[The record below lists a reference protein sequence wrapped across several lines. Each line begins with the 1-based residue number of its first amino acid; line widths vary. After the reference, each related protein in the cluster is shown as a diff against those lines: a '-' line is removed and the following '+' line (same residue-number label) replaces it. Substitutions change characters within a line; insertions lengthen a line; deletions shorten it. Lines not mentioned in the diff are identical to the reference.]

1 MLLAL
6 LGLLL
11 SLILAVY
18 ITNTITKP
26 VNKLVDGA
34 KKLADGDMNINLDTT
49 GKDEISVLA
58 QSFGKVVGSIEALIT
73 DINFLEV
80 AAENGKLE
88 TRADSKKH
96 SGEYGKIIEGFN
108 KSLDAIITPLNEFM
122 AILKRICVNDFTTN
136 VVGQYAGMP
145 KEMADSFNLTI
156 TQMKGVANAFA
167 AVSRG
172 DFTALPAYEK
182 LGKRSEND
190 EMLPAAT
197 KMMKAINAL
206 VDDANM
212 LSGAIV
218 EGNLTL
224 RGDVTKFE
232 GRYKE
237 LIKGM
242 NEILDAMA
250 KPLGEAMDVL
260 DAMARNDLT
269 TGMTGNYKG
278 EFDNLSQSINSVIL
292 TFNQTLSDIN
302 NAAEQVASG
311 THQVSDGAQA
321 LSQGATEQASAIEE
335 LTASL
340 SEIAGQTRQNAVN
353 AGQASELS
361 ETARNN
367 ASEGNVQMGE
377 LQKAMTE
384 INESSANISKIIKVI
399 DEIAFQTNLL
409 ALNAAVEAARA
420 GQHGKGGSRG
430 CRGSAQPCAE
440 ERQRRK
446 GNDGDDRRV
455 DQEGEGRY
463 DDCQRHGAGLD
474 PHRKR
479 SGKGDGAG
487 WRHRQSQQRP
497 GNGSGAGKHGHRA
510 GVAGSADELC
520 HG

>member
-1 MLLAL
+1 
-6 LGLLL
+6 
-11 SLILAVY
+11 
-18 ITNTITKP
+18 
-26 VNKLVDGA
+26 
-34 KKLADGDMNINLDTT
+34 
-49 GKDEISVLA
+49 
-58 QSFGKVVGSIEALIT
+58 
-73 DINFLEV
+73 
-80 AAENGKLE
+80 
-88 TRADSKKH
+88 
-96 SGEYGKIIEGFN
+96 
-108 KSLDAIITPLNEFM
+108 M

-340 SEIAGQTRQNAVN
+340 SEIAGADAAER
-353 AGQASELS
+353 
-361 ETARNN
+361 
-367 ASEGNVQMGE
+367 
-377 LQKAMTE
+377 
-384 INESSANISKIIKVI
+384 SKR
-399 DEIAFQTNLL
+399 
-409 ALNAAVEAARA
+409 RA
-420 GQHGKGGSRG
+420 GQRAFRDRQKQCLRRQCTDGRAAEGHDGNQRVFGKHLQDHQGNR
-430 CRGSAQPCAE
+430 RNRIPDQPAGAE
-440 ERQRRK
+440 RR
-446 GNDGDDRRV
+446 R
-455 DQEGEGRY
+455 
-463 DDCQRHGAGLD
+463 
-474 PHRKR
+474 
-479 SGKGDGAG
+479 
-487 WRHRQSQQRP
+487 
-497 GNGSGAGKHGHRA
+497 GSGACRA
-510 GVAGSADELC
+510 ARQGWFAWLPRKCATLRRGAPTPQRKRRR
-520 HG
+520 